1 MFSLIKQSHFY
12 FGVPNNRNRVNN
24 SFRTNLYGPNMNQ
37 NLPNFQRIWN
47 YNNGWN
53 QNNNFQNTRPI
64 INHNRGW
71 HSQRNQMRNV
81 SVDPNRSHVN
91 NFSNKKPIGG
101 LTANAVILKIMTIL
115 CEKKKNDP
123 NRAKSNPSLREEVIT
138 EGFFCKYCKLY
149 LADKEQSDKHLLT
162 KNHHRNFVERLKVD
176 NLNSLELNEVRDH
189 LK

>member
-1 MFSLIKQSHFY
+1 
-12 FGVPNNRNRVNN
+12 
-24 SFRTNLYGPNMNQ
+24 MNQ